1 MFEVWSAKGHNGG
14 VMRTSLAF
22 LAVFLFTIG
31 ATEAAAPVRLA
42 PGKPATVRK
51 AQNNTLPG
59 IALVGAAGLVIA
71 GILIL
76 TPSDAQPAATATG
89 TSP

>member
-1 MFEVWSAKGHNGG
+1 
-14 VMRTSLAF
+14 MRTSLAF
-22 LAVFLFTIG
+22 LAVFLFTIE
-31 ATEAAAPVRLA
+31 AAQAAAPVRLV
-42 PGKPATVRK
+42 PGKPATIRK
-51 AQNNTLPG
+51 AQTKALPG

-76 TPSDAQPAATATG
+76 APSDAQPAATTTG

>member
-1 MFEVWSAKGHNGG
+1 
-14 VMRTSLAF
+14 MRASLAF
-22 LAVFLFTIG
+22 LVVFLFLFTIG

-51 AQNNTLPG
+51 AQTKPLPG

-76 TPSDAQPAATATG
+76 APSDAQPAATATG
-89 TSP
+89 TNP